1 MVKGASAV
9 GKQSPLPRR
18 AREKKHPVRRI
29 CVEVF
34 ASCGEFQKYTMRQ
47 FTSLQCTQS
56 MRTCVLDLLNFLLLG
71 IRDHPMGGGTGP
83 PRRGGYGPPNTGPSR
98 RGGST
103 GPMNHDALQLS
114 AGDGSLP

>member
-1 MVKGASAV
+1 
-9 GKQSPLPRR
+9 
-18 AREKKHPVRRI
+18 
-29 CVEVF
+29 
-34 ASCGEFQKYTMRQ
+34 
-47 FTSLQCTQS
+47 
-56 MRTCVLDLLNFLLLG
+56 
-71 IRDHPMGGGTGP
+71 MGGGTGP